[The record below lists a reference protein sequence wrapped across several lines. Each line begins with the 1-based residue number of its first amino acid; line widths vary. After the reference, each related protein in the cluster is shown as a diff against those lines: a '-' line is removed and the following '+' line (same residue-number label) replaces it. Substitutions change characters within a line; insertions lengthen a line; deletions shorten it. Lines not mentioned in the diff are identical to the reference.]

1 VNSIL
6 KVATLAA
13 AISLTVAAQSRNDIR
28 TSLSATKDAG
38 HRRVVGTVRLGP
50 NGISEPL
57 NFDVPAHT
65 RSVTVIV
72 EGDSRK
78 LYALASLRTAGGT
91 EHVNVDLS
99 RSYGAAME
107 ESYERQVGAMPGS
120 LYQNIRL
127 GTFTAVLPYL
137 PTQIVGS
144 GPSQVRVASNAD
156 RGDVKVT
163 VLMPEDD
170 GGRVL
175 HINLIVASNQERGG
189 RAGFLAPAQVLLDQA
204 GIKVVVDQIRYLRR
218 TRFNRITE
226 WTEPQE
232 KPDSQLARLAIEG
245 RRVVESDALNVL
257 VVDALPGDVYGIS
270 LGTPGPP
277 ISSNPYY
284 GVVLRQLDSDD
295 FQGRV
300 FAHEVSHFL
309 GLQHLVDFGKSGTR
323 HYDPFPDTES
333 GQGNLMELSGSTLT
347 PSQKFALSR
356 SALLQNR

>member
-1 VNSIL
+1 MRSNL
-6 KVATLAA
+6 TVATLISV
-13 AISLTVAAQSRNDIR
+13 ISLTAYAQSPSDVR
-28 TSLSATKDAG
+28 TGPSATKDAG
-38 HRRVVGTVRLGP
+38 LRRVVGTVRIGP
-50 NGISEPL
+50 TGISEPL
-57 NFDVPAHT
+57 NFGVPAHT

-72 EGDSRK
+72 EGNARN
-78 LYALASLRTAGGT
+78 LYALASLRTADGT
-91 EHVNVDLS
+91 EHVNIDLS
-99 RSYGAAME
+99 RSHAAAME
-107 ESYERQVGAMPGS
+107 ESYEREVGGMPGS

-127 GTFTAVLPYL
+127 GTFTAVFPYL
-137 PTQIVGS
+137 PTQVFGS
-144 GPSQVRVASNAD
+144 GPSQLRVASNTD
-156 RGDVKVT
+156 GGDVTVT

-175 HINLIVASNQERGG
+175 HINLIVASDQERGG
-189 RAGFLAPAQVLLDQA
+189 RAAFLAPAQALLDQA

-218 TRFNRITE
+218 TRLNRITE

-245 RRVVESDALNVL
+245 RRLVESDALNVL

-277 ISSNPYY
+277 ISSNAYY

-309 GLQHLVDFGKSGTR
+309 GLQHLVDFGKSGAR

-347 PSQKFALSR
+347 TSQKFALSR
-356 SALLQNR
+356 SALLQNW